1 MEDYRSLTFEEIGI
15 LERGGCQAE
24 DWNKVLVAEGFR
36 AEPLKNVSFYGDVR
50 LGVFEKD
57 LEVSKGF
64 MKHSGIRNAT
74 LRNVIIGNDCLI
86 ENIGNFIN
94 NYTIGNECYISNVNT
109 METTEGATFGEGHII
124 SVLNEVGDGNVV
136 LFDGLTSQLA
146 ALMVKYCHDKLFMN
160 AIKKLVRQDIV
171 LTVPDRGTVGNHV
184 KILNTGEITNTHIND
199 DCEIIGACRLSD
211 CSIKSIPEA
220 SVYIGS
226 GVICE
231 NSIIYDGSSILNSVK
246 LENCFVGE
254 ACQISNGFTA
264 ESSIFFA
271 NSYMSN
277 GEACAAFCGPFSAS
291 HHKSSL
297 LIGGQFSFYNAGS
310 ATNFSNHAY
319 KMGPIHYGT
328 LERGSK
334 TASGA
339 YILMPANIG
348 TFSVCFGKLM
358 YHPDTRSLPFS
369 YLIAYGDTMYLVP
382 GRNLTTVG
390 LYRDIRKWPKRD
402 MRPRSGQKSIVN
414 FDWLS
419 PFSVGEILRGKKIL
433 EDLRSASGDNVSTY
447 NYHEYVIKASTLRKG
462 IQNYDMAL
470 RIFMGATLKRHTLED
485 PKTEIGKGKWNDL
498 SGLLLPES
506 EELKIVDD
514 VKNGNIQDIN
524 DVLDRFR
531 IIHENYAEYRW
542 AYAYQLICDY
552 YGLDRFTKA
561 EAERVREDY
570 VTARRAWIAEIR
582 SDAEKEF
589 QQGDVEEDLLTN
601 FLQQLDKEHE
611 YENASLIDK

>member
-211 CSIKSIPEA
+211 CSIK
-220 SVYIGS
+220 
-226 GVICE
+226 
-231 NSIIYDGSSILNSVK
+231 
-246 LENCFVGE
+246 
-254 ACQISNGFTA
+254 TA
-264 ESSIFFA
+264 LWVRLVRLV
-271 NSYMSN
+271 MVLRQRVV
-277 GEACAAFCGPFSAS
+277 
-291 HHKSSL
+291 SSL
-297 LIGGQFSFYNAGS
+297 Q
-310 ATNFSNHAY
+310 
-319 KMGPIHYGT
+319 
-328 LERGSK
+328 
-334 TASGA
+334 
-339 YILMPANIG
+339 
-348 TFSVCFGKLM
+348 
-358 YHPDTRSLPFS
+358 
-369 YLIAYGDTMYLVP
+369 
-382 GRNLTTVG
+382 
-390 LYRDIRKWPKRD
+390 IR
-402 MRPRSGQKSIVN
+402 
-414 FDWLS
+414 
-419 PFSVGEILRGKKIL
+419 
-433 EDLRSASGDNVSTY
+433 
-447 NYHEYVIKASTLRKG
+447 
-462 IQNYDMAL
+462 
-470 RIFMGATLKRHTLED
+470 
-485 PKTEIGKGKWNDL
+485 
-498 SGLLLPES
+498 
-506 EELKIVDD
+506 
-514 VKNGNIQDIN
+514 
-524 DVLDRFR
+524 
-531 IIHENYAEYRW
+531 
-542 AYAYQLICDY
+542 IC
-552 YGLDRFTKA
+552 R
-561 EAERVREDY
+561 
-570 VTARRAWIAEIR
+570 TARR
-582 SDAEKEF
+582 
-589 QQGDVEEDLLTN
+589 VLLSVVRFRLPITRVRCLSAVS
-601 FLQQLDKEHE
+601 FHFTMPVRRPTSRTMLTKWDRYTTGHLSAVRRQP
-611 YENASLIDK
+611 AVLIS